1 MGQYYKGVIFTKSS
15 RKQKNN
21 KIKVCLDNW
30 DYNNGAKLM
39 EHSYVG
45 NSYVRAYEYLLAERY
60 DGYPFVWVGD
70 YADEHNGENIY
81 DLAYNFRQEKARRIA
96 KRKGYV
102 EYDGVFYKYD
112 RDGYEI
118 DRKDNFDEVIKL
130 DDDVTYKYI
139 LNYDKKCFVRIP
151 KMSEEKD
158 AYGFP
163 KLTIHPLPLL
173 CADGNQRGSGDYY
186 GSNEELV
193 GLWAYD
199 RIGVGNE
206 IPSDF
211 KTELIVTFKEKYE
224 GGEGN
229 DYEYRNL

>member
-1 MGQYYKGVIFTKSS
+1 M
-15 RKQKNN
+15 
-21 KIKVCLDNW
+21 
-30 DYNNGAKLM
+30 
-39 EHSYVG
+39 
-45 NSYVRAYEYLLAERY
+45 
-60 DGYPFVWVGD
+60 
-70 YADEHNGENIY
+70 
-81 DLAYNFRQEKARRIA
+81 RRIA
-96 KRKGYV
+96 KRKGYI
-102 EYDGVFYKYD
+102 ERDGVFRKYD
-112 RDGYEI
+112 KYGYVI
-118 DRKDNFDEVIKL
+118 DCKDNFEEVITF
-130 DDDVTYKYI
+130 DGDVTYKYI

-229 DYEYRNL
+229 DYEYRDL

>member
-30 DYNNGAKLM
+30 AYKNGAKLM

-60 DGYPFVWVGD
+60 DGYPFVWIGD
-70 YADEHNGENIY
+70 YADEHNGENVY
-81 DLAYNFRQEKARRIA
+81 DLAYNYREQQSDRMA
-96 KRKGYV
+96 KKQGFKKENGY
-102 EYDGVFYKYD
+102 YYKYD
-112 RDGYEI
+112 RDGYCIEKKSSFYEEI
-118 DRKDNFDEVIKL
+118 SCDEK
-130 DDDVTYKYI
+130 VTYEYI

-151 KMSEEKD
+151 KMSNEKD
-158 AYGFP
+158 AYGYP

-173 CADGNQRGSGDYY
+173 CADGNQRGGGDYY

-199 RIGVGNE
+199 RIGVSNE

-229 DYEYRNL
+229 DYEYRSL

>member
-1 MGQYYKGVIFTKSS
+1 MGQYFKGVIFTKSS

-21 KIKVCLDNW
+21 KIKKTLDAW
-30 DYNNGAKLM
+30 AYKNGAKLI

-45 NSYVRAYEYLLAERY
+45 NSYVRAYEHLLAERY
-60 DGYPFVWVGD
+60 NGYPFVWIGD

-81 DLAYNFRQEKARRIA
+81 DLTCQYREQQSNRIA
-96 KRKGYV
+96 RKQGFRKEDGY
-102 EYDGVFYKYD
+102 YYKYD
-112 RDGYEI
+112 KKGNCI
-118 DRKDNFDEVIKL
+118 SKKDFFYEVIPY
-130 DDDVTYKYI
+130 DENVTYKYI

-151 KMSEEKD
+151 NISSE
-158 AYGFP
+158 
-163 KLTIHPLPLL
+163 LTIHPLPLL
-173 CADGNQRGSGDYY
+173 CADGNHRGGGDYY

-211 KTELIVTFKEKYE
+211 KTELIVNFKESYD

-229 DYEYRNL
+229 DYEYRSL

>member
-21 KIKVCLDNW
+21 KIKACLDNW
-30 DYNNGAKLM
+30 AYKNGAKLM

-70 YADEHNGENIY
+70 YADTHNGENIY
-81 DLAYNFRQEKARRIA
+81 DLAYNYREQQSDRIA
-96 KRKGYV
+96 KKQGFKKENGY
-102 EYDGVFYKYD
+102 YYKYD
-112 RDGYEI
+112 RDGYCI
-118 DRKDNFDEVIKL
+118 DKKSSFSEVIPYEANGI
-130 DDDVTYKYI
+130 YKYI

-151 KMSEEKD
+151 KMSNKKD
-158 AYGFP
+158 KYGYYE
-163 KLTIHPLPLL
+163 LTIHPLPLL
-173 CADGNQRGSGDYY
+173 CADGNQRGGGDYY

-206 IPSDF
+206 IPSNF
-211 KTELIVTFKEKYE
+211 KTELIVTFKE

-229 DYEYRNL
+229 DYEFRSL

>member
-1 MGQYYKGVIFTKSS
+1 MGQYYNGVIFTKSS

-21 KIKVCLDNW
+21 KIKKALDNW
-30 DYNNGAKLM
+30 AYKTGAKLM

-60 DGYPFVWVGD
+60 NGYPFVWIGD
-70 YADEHNGENIY
+70 YADEHNGENVY
-81 DLAYNFRQEKARRIA
+81 DLACEYCEQQANRIA
-96 KRKGYV
+96 KRQGFRNEN
-102 EYDGVFYKYD
+102 EYY
-112 RDGYEI
+112 
-118 DRKDNFDEVIKL
+118 EVIPYDEK
-130 DDDVTYKYI
+130 VTYKYI

-151 KMSEEKD
+151 KMSNKKD
-158 AYGFP
+158 KNGYP
-163 KLTIHPLPLL
+163 ELTIHPLPLL
-173 CADGNQRGSGDYY
+173 CADGNQRGGGDYY

-229 DYEYRNL
+229 DYEFRSL